1 MDPIDD
7 IFTESSGSGET
18 EPEEYNPAVSMT
30 TSGANIPD
38 FQNITYE
45 SPGQLYAYYYS
56 NTSVVLGTWSAIF
69 SQNVSLAAGV
79 LEVTDDVYYV
89 CEAENFPERN
99 DSGIST
105 TNVTVKV
112 KKRKFNSP

>member
-79 LEVTDDVYYV
+79 LEVADNDYV
-89 CEAENFPERN
+89 CEAVNFPERN